1 MSISDLPVDPRRDRG
16 RSTLGAVKGDRMD
29 SGSDVFATLMWG
41 LRHYVLLVLATV
53 LALGVLVPVALS
65 QRTAEYEATAQVGPT
80 KPVVL
85 PNTNPLPRIA
95 ESVFNNGAVEE
106 SVRTLLK
113 QPNGNIIPSKV
124 QLIAAQDNV
133 VLEVVAHA
141 PTAQGAIDIANNAA
155 TSFVLELSKY
165 QESVAEFQLQHKAIL
180 AKKVPKVA
188 GGSASIALGL
198 VAGLLAG
205 VALVGLLLVFRRP
218 VVDVSTAQDVTG
230 LPVVGR
236 ITLPRH
242 GPPGAGDVRGIGLL
256 CRRLLSASASTI
268 QVAAPSQ
275 AQAQFLAGSMT
286 EAFGQMRAGRRPQTR
301 PGGGQGDTVPPVPRV
316 LAPEGTE
323 AWISAPQEESYTL
336 LLAPE
341 GMSTRKLR
349 LFAEGHDTGSRTGV
363 VLVITHRRGVKS
375 FVIKG

>member
-1 MSISDLPVDPRRDRG
+1 VSISDLPVDPRGGRG
-16 RSTLGAVKGDRMD
+16 RPTVGAVNGDRTD
-29 SGSDVFATLMWG
+29 GGSDVFATLLWG
-41 LRHYVLLVLATV
+41 LRRYVLLVLATV
-53 LALGVLVPVALS
+53 LALGVLIPLALS
-65 QRTAEYEATAQVGPT
+65 RRTAEYQATAQVGPS
-80 KPVVL
+80 KALVL

-141 PTAQGAIDIANNAA
+141 PTPQGAIDIANNAA
-155 TSFVLELSKY
+155 GAFVLELGKY
-165 QESVAEFQLQHKAIL
+165 TDSVAPFALQHRAIL

-205 VALVGLLLVFRRP
+205 VALVGMMLVFRRP
-218 VVDVSTAQDVTG
+218 VVDASTAQDVTG
-230 LPVVGR
+230 LPVIGR
-236 ITLPRH
+236 ISLPRH
-242 GPPGAGDVRGIGLL
+242 GPPGERDGRGIALL
-256 CRRLLSASASTI
+256 CRRLLAASASTI

-275 AQAQFLAGSMT
+275 AQAQLLVLSMT
-286 EAFGQMRAGRRPQTR
+286 EAFGQMPAGRRPQKRTAAQ
-301 PGGGQGDTVPPVPRV
+301 GGSVPALPKVV
-316 LAPEGTE
+316 APEGTQ
-323 AWISAPQEESYTL
+323 AWISAPHDNSYTV

-341 GMSTRKLR
+341 GISARTLR
-349 LFAEGHDTGSRTGV
+349 LFAEGHDTGSPSGV
-363 VLVITHRRGVKS
+363 VLVSTHRRGVHPFAKA
-375 FVIKG
+375 